1 MKKKI
6 YLSGAMGCYLG
17 TKEEGYAET
26 WRKETEKEFQL
37 TNSNFNIFNSTRYYN
52 YNEHSDGKEVM
63 RYELNQ
69 LKTSDILLVNL
80 KDVDS
85 SVGTIEEIFYAYIL
99 GLPIIGFLPELDN
112 TNNTFVHPWLYE
124 QIDKVF
130 EGKDSMQDA
139 IYYIEDYYGE

>member
-1 MKKKI
+1 
-6 YLSGAMGCYLG
+6 
-17 TKEEGYAET
+17 
-26 WRKETEKEFQL
+26 
-37 TNSNFNIFNSTRYYN
+37 
-52 YNEHSDGKEVM
+52 M

>member
-26 WRKETEKEFQL
+26 WRKEIEKEFQL
-37 TNSNFNIFNSTRYYN
+37 LILILNFTQQDITII
-52 YNEHSDGKEVM
+52 NEHSEGKDVM
-63 RYELNQ
+63 IYELNQ

-99 GLPIIGFLPELDN
+99 GLPIIGFYQN
-112 TNNTFVHPWLYE
+112 
-124 QIDKVF
+124 
-130 EGKDSMQDA
+130 
-139 IYYIEDYYGE
+139 

>member
-37 TNSNFNIFNSTRYYN
+37 TNSNFNIFNPTRYYN

-139 IYYIEDYYGE
+139 IYYIEDYYRE

>member
-17 TKEEGYAET
+17 TKEEGYAES

-37 TNSNFNIFNSTRYYN
+37 TNSNFNIFNPTRYYN

-85 SVGTIEEIFYAYIL
+85 SVGTIEEDFLCIYFGVTNYWIFTRV
-99 GLPIIGFLPELDN
+99 G
-112 TNNTFVHPWLYE
+112 
-124 QIDKVF
+124 
-130 EGKDSMQDA
+130 
-139 IYYIEDYYGE
+139 